1 MNISTSE
8 INYYNRRTQNSIDK
22 YTECLERYSSLF
34 EDAISLKSELPIF
47 LDTNILIRYY
57 NISFTAR
64 EKLLDF
70 IKSNKERIILTSQV
84 QIEFIRNREDNIQN
98 FFEKVTSKI
107 PKDFKTDV
115 LNKMKSF
122 LDTHKVIL
130 KDYPFVEEG
139 IEKHQKE
146 LEELFEKLNQT
157 ADEKRKDRTSIIVK
171 DEFLE
176 LLNQCKTYE
185 NLLESEIEII
195 KKDFDALKKTVSN
208 EKPESIFNKANA
220 AFPGLGDI
228 KEKPED
234 PYGDYIIFHEMM
246 KFMAI
251 NKTDVIFLTL
261 DNTKGDWMSKAH
273 VPYLHYV
280 QNAYSNTNQILYIV
294 DAERTLEEI
303 LNVNIQSLVEAEN
316 NDLQTSDITVNSLTE
331 LTQRNLI
338 FKNIEKSPFS
348 DIIVNEL
355 LLAGYNSISEIE
367 HDLNR
372 GQLAI
377 KEYVKKRGQLSTVGV
392 MRVTL
397 RIVNPNYTH
406 YFNNSN
412 EVFELPTI
420 KYYEE
425 FRHFVMI

>member
-8 INYYNRRTQNSIDK
+8 INYYNQRTQNSITK
-22 YTECLERYSSLF
+22 YTECLERYSSRF
-34 EDAISLKSELPIF
+34 EEAISLKSELPIF

-64 EKLLDF
+64 EKLLNF
-70 IKSNKERIILTSQV
+70 VKLNKERIFLTSQV

-107 PKDFKTDV
+107 PRDFKTDV
-115 LNKMKSF
+115 LNKMKNF

-146 LEELFEKLNQT
+146 LEELFKKLNQT
-157 ADEKRKDRTSIIVK
+157 ADEKRKDRTNIIVK

-176 LLNQCKTYE
+176 LLNLCNTNE
-185 NLLESEIEII
+185 SLLESEIEVI
-195 KKDFDALKKTVSN
+195 KKDFESLKKTISN
-208 EKPESIFNKANA
+208 EKPESIFNKTNA
-220 AFPGLGDI
+220 VFPGFGDI
-228 KEKPED
+228 KEKPEN

-246 KFMAI
+246 KFMVS

-280 QNAYSNTNQILYIV
+280 QNAYYNTNQILYIV

-303 LNVNIQSLVEAEN
+303 LNVNIQSLVEVEN
-316 NDLQTSDITVNSLTE
+316 EDSETCDITINSLIE
-331 LTQRNLI
+331 LTQRNPV
-338 FKNIEKSPFS
+338 FKNIEHTPLPS
-348 DIIVNEL
+348 IIVQEL
-355 LLAGYNSISEIE
+355 ILAGYNSISEIE
-367 HDLNR
+367 RDLNR
-372 GQLAI
+372 GQIAI
-377 KEYVKKRGQLSTVGV
+377 KEFINKKGTLYDVGV
-392 MRVTL
+392 LRVTL
-397 RIVNPNYTH
+397 RIVNPKYNFYA
-406 YFNNSN
+406 NQKN
-412 EVFELPTI
+412 EFKPLPGPDR
-420 KYYEE
+420 YEQ
-425 FRHFVMI
+425 FRYLLLD